1 MIRGAGIGAGIV
13 AILTIFWKI
22 IKLVAEVIAK
32 LVIYLGLWAP
42 LLYLAYGGILM
53 LIYKGFHMFSMDTN
67 SIIYFV
73 GLILCLIISVIITI
87 KNLILKPFK
96 KIFGRKDVI
105 KYGDKDERKLK
116 RNMPEAPKIYKSRV
130 NPGVIVYE
138 YKNRYDLY
146 EEHNNQLVLVSTEY
160 KKGKHGRK
168 SRE

>member
-1 MIRGAGIGAGIV
+1 MIKGAGIGAGIV
-13 AILTIFWKI
+13 AILTFFWKV
-22 IKLVAEVIAK
+22 IKFVAEVIAK
-32 LVIYLGLWAP
+32 LIIYLGLWAP

-53 LIYKGFHMFSMDTN
+53 LIYKDFHMFSMDTN

-87 KNLILKPFK
+87 KNLIVKPFK
-96 KIFGRKDVI
+96 KIFSRKDVI
-105 KYGDKDERKLK
+105 QYGDKDERKLK
-116 RNMPEAPKIYKSRV
+116 RNMPEAPKIYNSRV

-146 EEHNNQLVLVSTEY
+146 EEHDNQLFLVATEY

>member
-1 MIRGAGIGAGIV
+1 MIKGAGIGAGIV
-13 AILTIFWKI
+13 AILTIFWKV
-22 IKLVAEVIAK
+22 IKFVAEVIAK
-32 LVIYLGLWAP
+32 LIIYLGLWAP

-53 LIYKGFHMFSMDTN
+53 LIYKDFHMFSMDTN

-73 GLILCLIISVIITI
+73 GLILCLIISLIITI
-87 KNLILKPFK
+87 KNLIVKPFK
-96 KIFGRKDVI
+96 KIFSRKDVI

-116 RNMPEAPKIYKSRV
+116 RNMPEAPKIYNSRV

-146 EEHNNQLVLVSTEY
+146 EEHDNQLFLVATEY